1 MRNWRASF
9 SRGAALGGLL
19 AAAFGVASPG
29 AEAPAAAAVPLA
41 PITAIAPAGSVVTS
55 TNAPGPTH
63 RLTYDLIIR
72 LVYTN
77 NPTVRAAREEMTAA
91 RHGLDEFRANLSRLE
106 PYVEV
111 RSDVSDFPNRRSAFG
126 TTAEAVTGIKKE
138 TFEGAILSA
147 EAGGAFSRFDYDK
160 AAAGFPSEEMEG
172 GALLRTRLEFP
183 FLGSR
188 RRQDRIIAQAFQE
201 STARKAQLDYL
212 KSYNSVVDTALQYFV
227 EAVYYQRLIDIYERY
242 AADLSAVAQDPRVKA
257 EDRFRLESVRG
268 SAETTRNTYLTRRR
282 EDEEIVRSYLALPG
296 REDFVIEPPANG
308 SSQFVAP
315 ATAPD
320 QAQQLM
326 RRARENNPAFTVLG
340 DARRNAE
347 LKRERALKGRY
358 DVTTFLEGTTFP
370 IGSPTY
376 DDRFHGWS
384 VGGGL
389 NVRLNDRRVLKASQL
404 KAEAEIRQFDAQI
417 EAEELLLRRRI
428 VTETQSL
435 AENESNR
442 HQIEQVVR
450 QKTQEFEGRRLE
462 YFAGRLNVDQ
472 LVETRS
478 GLAGSESTLASNYY
492 SSATREV
499 RLLLATGRA
508 YELAGLK
515 VEAGPAEN
523 RR

>member
-1 MRNWRASF
+1 MGRSRARIAGKLGWVGLCGWLAELSPLL
-9 SRGAALGGLL
+9 GAVPPVPPPVAPPSV
-19 AAAFGVASPG
+19 AAATS
-29 AEAPAAAAVPLA
+29 E
-41 PITAIAPAGSVVTS
+41 TIAPSP
-55 TNAPGPTH
+55 APSIVH
-63 RLTYDLIIR
+63 RLSYDLIIR

-77 NPTVRAAREEMTAA
+77 NPTVRAAREEMVAA
-91 RHGLDEFRANLSRLE
+91 GHGLDEFRANLSRLE
-106 PYVEV
+106 PFVEV
-111 RSDVSDFPNRRSAFG
+111 RSDINDFPNRRGAFG
-126 TTAEAVTGIKKE
+126 NTAEAVAGIKKE

-147 EAGGAFSRFDYDK
+147 EAGGAFSRFEFDK
-160 AAAGFPSEEMEG
+160 AAAGFPAVESDG

-183 FLGSR
+183 FFGSR

-282 EDEEIVRSYLALPG
+282 EDEEIVRSYLALPAH
-296 REDFVIEPPANG
+296 EDFLIAPPSNTA
-308 SSQFVAP
+308 SLFVDPAAP
-315 ATAPD
+315 PD

-326 RRARENNPAFTVLG
+326 QRARENNPAFSVLG
-340 DARRNAE
+340 DARRTAE
-347 LKRERALKGRY
+347 LKRDRAIKGRY

-370 IGSPTY
+370 IGSPSY
-376 DDRFHGWS
+376 DDRFRGWT

-428 VTETQSL
+428 STETQSL

-442 HQIEQVVR
+442 LQIEQVVR
-450 QKTQEFEGRRLE
+450 QKTQEFETRRLE
-462 YFAGRLNVDQ
+462 FFAGRLNVDQ

-478 GLAGSESTLASNYY
+478 GLAGTESTLASNHY
-492 SSATREV
+492 SSSTREV

-508 YELAGLK
+508 YELVGLR
-515 VEAGPAEN
+515 VSPGTTAEP
-523 RR
+523 R